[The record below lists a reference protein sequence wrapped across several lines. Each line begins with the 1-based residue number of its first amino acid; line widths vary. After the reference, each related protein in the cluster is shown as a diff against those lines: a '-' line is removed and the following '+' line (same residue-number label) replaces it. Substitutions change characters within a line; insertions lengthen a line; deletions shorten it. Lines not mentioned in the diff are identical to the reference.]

1 MVATRAQLAAAAAAR
16 PAARLDGLPV
26 DLLAHIALYA
36 GHRRKRHESV
46 LSKSGLFD
54 LLVLRGACRACVPAV
69 RRAATD
75 HALLELVCF
84 REHGSRTVGP
94 NTVEP
99 CAEAI
104 EAWGYVFGSGCR
116 ELRIRTS
123 HVGHYSPADLL
134 PAFRSFV
141 ISTQGRLCVLRLP
154 DMPFY
159 KGRDFVL
166 EMCRASPQLKEL
178 YLHLSVGDT
187 ITSRFTSED
196 MEDIDEF
203 CIQLSGLCPLL
214 GNVKLCGRGWYP
226 FFGIRAA
233 ESYSKYF
240 PNTKC
245 LVFTGS
251 RASREPSRYAAIE
264 ETVRACAR
272 ADEVDLSECIV
283 RPTLVDMLLRTP
295 LRGRLKKMYFGS
307 HAEISPQTILQCARG
322 FELLTHLTLPELFS
336 AGPEFYRNLVQARPT
351 LNSLAL
357 SCECDAD
364 DACLRIICDGL
375 SLEHLTLSVMD
386 NLSEALI
393 DIILQSRSAQT
404 LRGVTFYDTLFVTLE
419 NMLRFARGC
428 PLLVE
433 AEWHAMDHDL
443 DDTEHRSNIDAIDR
457 LLKSRGGKG
466 MEVL

>member
-1 MVATRAQLAAAAAAR
+1 MATTSSAIAAAAR
-16 PAARLDGLPV
+16 PAVRLDGLPV
-26 DLLAHIALYA
+26 DMLAHIATHVAL
-36 GHRRKRHESV
+36 HV
-46 LSKSGLFD
+46 D
-54 LLVLRGACRACVPAV
+54 LLALRCVSRPCKEAVLRAAKEHPLLGDVYFRLSDGSTARAIA
-69 RRAATD
+69 
-75 HALLELVCF
+75 
-84 REHGSRTVGP
+84 
-94 NTVEP
+94 
-99 CAEAI
+99 
-104 EAWGYVFGSGCR
+104 AWGRVFGSGCR
-116 ELRIRTS
+116 ELDLYG
-123 HVGHYSPADLL
+123 GHDRSDVPSPEVLDAL
-134 PAFRSFV
+134 RSV
-141 ISTQGRLCVLRLP
+141 VVNTQGRLRELKITYVR
-154 DMPFY
+154 FSNS
-159 KGRDFVL
+159 RDYVL
-166 EMCRASPQLKEL
+166 ELCRASPQLKEL
-178 YLHLSVGDT
+178 VLRWTPSSWGDGNGV
-187 ITSRFTSED
+187 TSAAIDSFA
-196 MEDIDEF
+196 MEV
-203 CIQLSGLCPLL
+203 SRLCPLL
-214 GNVKLCGRGWYP
+214 ERVALTDGYSAVGRISP
-226 FFGIRAA
+226 AA
-233 ESYSKYF
+233 SWQRHF
-240 PNTKC
+240 TAIKC
-245 LVFTGS
+245 LDFRG
-251 RASREPSRYAAIE
+251 APNRYAAIE

-272 ADEVDLSECIV
+272 ADEVDLSECVV
-283 RPTLVDMLLRTP
+283 RPALVDVLLRTS

-364 DACLRIICDGL
+364 DACLRIICDDL

-404 LRGVTFYDTLFVTLE
+404 LRGVTFYDTIFVTLE